1 MSATVLVSVG
11 STQFDELVATVQSHV
26 FLKRMS
32 GALGEG
38 VRVLVQHGN
47 SPVDLSRTRTD
58 VVLGTPCRTYEAC
71 GAVVSLFDYVPS
83 LDAFLNAATVVVAHA
98 GVCIVAR

>member
-1 MSATVLVSVG
+1 M
-11 STQFDELVATVQSHV
+11 
-26 FLKRMS
+26 
-32 GALGEG
+32 
-38 VRVLVQHGN
+38 
-47 SPVDLSRTRTD
+47 DLSRTRTD